1 MLQTMDPDPRGVGTN
16 PLPLDSEMNTP
27 NQAVDLH
34 TPQAPLIQVVLQVA
48 LVEDSGLEPLLVEF
62 WDTCLETTEMI
73 TTPQDI
79 LGRTT
84 LGGAGIQGGPLQD
97 GSARGPGQG
106 LGAAWQALALVLPQ
120 DLEGQKE
127 DRPVV

>member
-1 MLQTMDPDPRGVGTN
+1 M
-16 PLPLDSEMNTP
+16 
-27 NQAVDLH
+27 DLH

-97 GSARGPGQG
+97 GSAQGPDQG
-106 LGAAWQALALVLPQ
+106 LGAAWLALALALPQ

-127 DRPVV
+127 DKPVVCSMSREELSSLINMNL

>member
-1 MLQTMDPDPRGVGTN
+1 M
-16 PLPLDSEMNTP
+16 
-27 NQAVDLH
+27 DLH

-84 LGGAGIQGGPLQD
+84 LGGAGIQGGPHQD
-97 GSARGPGQG
+97 GSARGPDQG
-106 LGAAWQALALVLPQ
+106 LGAAWQALALVLPP

-127 DRPVV
+127 DRPFVCSMSKEELSSLIDMNL

>member
-1 MLQTMDPDPRGVGTN
+1 M
-16 PLPLDSEMNTP
+16 
-27 NQAVDLH
+27 DLH

-48 LVEDSGLEPLLVEF
+48 LVGDSGQEPSLVEF

-97 GSARGPGQG
+97 GSAQGQDQG
-106 LGAAWQALALVLPQ
+106 LEAAWQALALVLPQ

-127 DRPVV
+127 DKPFFCSMSKEDSAA